1 MSEHTLKSIV
11 EALLFVTDRPLT
23 LKEIRDIVQDTAN
36 VDSGDIRAVIDELS
50 KEYRESKRSYQII
63 EIANAFQFRTL
74 PEFAPWLSKL
84 FRQESKSKLSQ
95 PALETLA
102 IISYKQP
109 ITRIEIESIRGVNID
124 GIMKTLLEKDLI
136 KIVGKK
142 DVPGHPFLFG
152 TTKTFLSHFG
162 LKDLDELPQM
172 SEFKEMIKAEKEQVV
187 DDVKGWAK

>member
-124 GIMKTLLEKDLI
+124 GIMKTSLEKDLI